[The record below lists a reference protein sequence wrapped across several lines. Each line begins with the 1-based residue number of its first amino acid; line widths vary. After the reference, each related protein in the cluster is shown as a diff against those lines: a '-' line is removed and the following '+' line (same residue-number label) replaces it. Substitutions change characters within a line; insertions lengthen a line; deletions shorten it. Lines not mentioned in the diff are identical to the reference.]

1 MDSKRDDT
9 ELITQYCATR
19 DAGLREEVILR
30 YVPLVHYVLGRL
42 GISQAMGAD
51 YEDAA
56 SQGLLGLIQAVDKFN
71 PAYGTQ
77 FSTYAT
83 LRIRGKVIDHLR
95 SQDWLSRGARK
106 RARQVQDGI
115 AHFWETHGRTPSD
128 EELAAHLQLDLPKLQ
143 RALLDSSRGF
153 VSLDMVVSAQGD
165 EQASLHELLPDEN
178 TPEPQDSYEEQELRL
193 NLAQAIR
200 ALPEREQLVLSL
212 YYYEELTFKE
222 IGSVLEV
229 SESRVCQLHGRAVLN
244 LRAFLERLQSK
255 NLPGAE
261 VAQNIPE
268 RIPLRNQAVPASR

>member
-1 MDSKRDDT
+1 MDAKRDDT
-9 ELITQYCATR
+9 ELIAQYCATR
-19 DAGLREEVILR
+19 DPGLREEVILR

-71 PAYGTQ
+71 PSYGTQ

-106 RARQVQDGI
+106 RARLVQDGI
-115 AHFWETHGRTPSD
+115 SHFWEIHGRTPSD
-128 EELAAHLQLDLPKLQ
+128 EELAAHLQLELPKLQ

-178 TPEPQDSYEEQELRL
+178 TPEPQDSYEEQELRE

-200 ALPEREQLVLSL
+200 SLPEREQLVLSL

-222 IGSVLEV
+222 IGSVLEI

-244 LRAFLERLQSK
+244 LRAYLERLQNK
-255 NLPGAE
+255 NLPE
-261 VAQNIPE
+261 VEIPQPLPE
-268 RIPLRNQAVPASR
+268 RIQLKNQPAPVTR